1 MLTAVSAKSRPP
13 RGHSSHQ
20 PSAAHHKRGFRCAS
34 AEADSSG
41 FSAESSVDS
50 SGDARLCRTANPFGL
65 PSSAAAS
72 TGSTS
77 PSATLWAKA
86 LEKSVR
92 PSTDDAMR
100 KISLGSFGAPPTSL
114 RRRASIKM
122 RARSRPSSLHAGNP
136 NSSWSSAAS
145 QRRSK
150 FVSVTAFHSV
160 SEALD
165 LEPALRTRARMLHN
179 ARLFVSLLRR
189 VVLRSKVCA
198 ESSSAHL
205 PRTIRPLRTLRS
217 TNSAKNSV
225 SGAQHSNGS
234 QRSARPWP
242 ASTVISVIGS
252 QAAASAPK
260 KTVRLRAWRSTSI
273 STGLS
278 PAGCG
283 S

>member
-1 MLTAVSAKSRPP
+1 MSTAVFAKSRPP

-34 AEADSSG
+34 AEGDSSG

-50 SGDARLCRTANPFGL
+50 SGDARLRRGATPFW
-65 PSSAAAS
+65 PASSAAAS

-92 PSTDDAMR
+92 PSADDAR
-100 KISLGSFGAPPTSL
+100 RSISLGSFGAPPTSL

-122 RARSRPSSLHAGNP
+122 RARSRPSSLHASNP
-136 NSSWSSAAS
+136 NSSSSSAAS
-145 QRRSK
+145 HRRSK
-150 FVSVTAFHSV
+150 FVSVTLIHCV

-165 LEPALRTRARMLHN
+165 LELALRMRARMLHN
-179 ARLFVSLLRR
+179 ARLFVSLFRR
-189 VVLRSKVCA
+189 LLLISQGSA
-198 ESSSAHL
+198 DGSSAYFPL
-205 PRTIRPLRTLRS
+205 TIRPIRTLRS

-225 SGAQHSNGS
+225 SGAQHSNGC
-234 QRSARPWP
+234 QRSARPSP
-242 ASTVISVIGS
+242 ASAIISVIGS

-260 KTVRLRAWRSTSI
+260 KTVRRRA
-273 STGLS
+273 
-278 PAGCG
+278 
-283 S
+283 